1 MPERQVSWLYPVP
14 QQLDALR
21 MAVARGVMQGVP
33 LPAFVPE
40 EPLLDL
46 LNPMSELQLGALA
59 ARQLELRDELE
70 WAQEYSLEA
79 RSARVSLQ
87 VREPGPLVPGPPWLR
102 AELQPVGPQREL
114 A

>member
-1 MPERQVSWLYPVP
+1 MPGRQVSWLYPVP

-21 MAVARGVMQGVP
+21 MVVAQGVIP
-33 LPAFVPE
+33 GVPPPAFVPE

-46 LNPMSELQLGALA
+46 LNPMSELQLEALD

-70 WAQEYSLEA
+70 WAQAYSLEA

-87 VREPGPLVPGPPWLR
+87 VREPGPLVSGPPCLQ
-102 AELQPVGPQREL
+102 AEPQPVGPQREL